1 MNILFPS
8 KAQIDFQE
16 TITCQDVVESDVLGY
31 GRVVQDQLDV
41 VRTICTEAVPEGQQ
55 GVFVVVDRDGRLG
68 QLGVEE
74 RPKVVE
80 VNTRA
85 LHRTTTPAL
94 PTEDQLLIL
103 GAQEVGH
110 GLQIKQ
116 QGWSIIQLY
125 SVRGFFTIKENC
137 RKVFHYSMFKRF
149 E

>member
-1 MNILFPS
+1 MILGDHF
-8 KAQIDFQE
+8 
-16 TITCQDVVESDVLGY
+16 TCQDVVESDVLGY

-41 VRTICTEAVPEGQQ
+41 VRTICAQAVPEGQQ

-74 RPKVVE
+74 RPQVVE

-85 LHRTTTPAL
+85 LHRTTTPTL

-110 GLQIKQ
+110 GLEVGHQLVGPVLGQVDVVLGVGQ
-116 QGWSIIQLY
+116 QPEQELQEPEK
-125 SVRGFFTIKENC
+125 KEKLQVC
-137 RKVFHYSMFKRF
+137 L
-149 E
+149 